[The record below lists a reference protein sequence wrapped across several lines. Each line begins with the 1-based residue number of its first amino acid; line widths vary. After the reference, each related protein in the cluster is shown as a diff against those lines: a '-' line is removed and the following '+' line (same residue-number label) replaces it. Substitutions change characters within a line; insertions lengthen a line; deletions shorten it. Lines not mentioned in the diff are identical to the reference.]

1 MRHVGAAQRSYDSS
15 SYVELHSRSNKGDP
29 HGLWGGV
36 AFSPWIV
43 PIEDGFVAPFRIDNI
58 DNKQYGEPKPRLL
71 GALPRTSNTRPV
83 CVRVTV
89 PPKSWISITA
99 RLPKRDPM
107 RETLGFMLK
116 PKTKSRKQQN

>member
-71 GALPRTSNTRPV
+71 GAPASVSLFPR
-83 CVRVTV
+83 RVGSLSLLV
-89 PPKSWISITA
+89 YRSEIRCE
-99 RLPKRDPM
+99 RL
-107 RETLGFMLK
+107 
-116 PKTKSRKQQN
+116 